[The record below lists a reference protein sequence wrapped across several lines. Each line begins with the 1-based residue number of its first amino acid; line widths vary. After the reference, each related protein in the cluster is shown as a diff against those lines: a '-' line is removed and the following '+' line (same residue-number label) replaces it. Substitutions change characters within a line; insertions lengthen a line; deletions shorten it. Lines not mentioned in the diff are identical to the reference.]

1 MKRSTLVKVLVGGLA
16 LAAVVAVWAATASG
30 SPRATDD
37 RYQDPT
43 QPPAAM
49 PSEAA
54 MHQRPDGTWESR
66 LLPFAKPFPTKE
78 ALERALAEARRQGV
92 IQ

>member
-1 MKRSTLVKVLVGGLA
+1 MKRPVVLKVLAGGLAAAA
-16 LAAVVAVWAATASG
+16 LAAVWASTASS
-30 SPRATDD
+30 SPRVADD
-37 RYQDPT
+37 RYEDPT

-78 ALERALAEARRQGV
+78 ALERALADARREGL